1 MRLIKASI
9 VSFILLIPLIL
20 ISCNMDKT
28 NKEDSE
34 LILSKDIKT
43 MAVSEVIHS
52 RKSVRKYIDK
62 PVSDEDL
69 GKLLRAGM
77 AAPSGKNLQPWFFY
91 VIKDRSVLNKLG
103 EELPTAAMLKDV
115 YSAIIVC
122 GDISKADTT
131 SYKDYWLMD
140 CSAASE
146 NILLTAE
153 SLGLGACWTAVF
165 PYKSRINIVRS
176 HIKIPDKHIPLNII
190 PIGYAKG
197 SESPKNKWDPGN
209 IEIIE

>member
-1 MRLIKASI
+1 MRPVKPAIFIIILFIPFLIN
-9 VSFILLIPLIL
+9 
-20 ISCNMDKT
+20 SCNSNET
-28 NKEDSE
+28 NRADNNI
-34 LILSKDIKT
+34 ILSDDMKT
-43 MAVSEVIHS
+43 LAVSEVIHS
-52 RKSVRKYIDK
+52 RKSVRKFIDK

-69 GKLLRAGM
+69 GKLLRAAM

-91 VIKDRSVLNKLG
+91 VIRDRSVLVKLG

-115 YSAIIVC
+115 HSAIMVC

-131 SYKDYWLMD
+131 SYKNYWVMD

-165 PYKSRINIVRS
+165 PYDSRISIVRN
-176 HIKIPDKHIPLNII
+176 HINLPAHHIPLNII

-197 SESPKNKWDPGN
+197 SESPKDKWNPAN
-209 IEIIE
+209 ISIIE